1 MGKREDQQREADEFE
16 RQAHK
21 HFAPVRRFSDAVRA
35 MSACERC
42 DVKPSTDY
50 CAYCLGMRCADC
62 MAKGCCEHKPADS
75 GKAAAK
81 KELKRIEEGECPF

>member
-1 MGKREDQQREADEFE
+1 MGKREDQQREADEYE

-42 DVKPSTDY
+42 DNKPSTDY
-50 CAYCLGMRCADC
+50 CAYCLMMLCADC
-62 MAKGCCEHKPADS
+62 MARGCCKTVPAVS
-75 GKAAAK
+75 GEAAARA
-81 KELKRIEEGECPF
+81 ETKRIEQGECPF